1 MSEENSQQTV
11 LIVDDTPENIDII
24 GNILSQDYTVMIST
38 SGLKALEIAETQRP
52 DLILLD
58 VIIPDIDGY
67 EILHRLKNNDRT
79 KDIPVIFVTAKDS
92 IRDEERGL
100 RMGAAD
106 YISKPISVP
115 ILKHRVANQLKIVS
129 QQKLLQ
135 EMCQID
141 HLTQIANRRQFDSQ
155 LYNEWHKAMRSG
167 SPLSLAIIDV
177 DYFKKYNDFYGHAM
191 GDNVLKSIAKTL
203 ASHTKRAGDLVA
215 RWGGEEFAILSAE
228 PNAIKAQDLADI
240 VCQKVA
246 ELNIPHHKSGVA
258 GHVTIS
264 IGGVT
269 LIPEQNM
276 PDSLILIEQADNC
289 LYQAKINGRNQ
300 VKWK

>member
-11 LIVDDTPENIDII
+11 LIVDDAPENLDII
-24 GNILSQDYTVMIST
+24 GSILCQDYTIMVST
-38 SGLKALEIAETQRP
+38 SGVKALEIAETQLP

-58 VIIPDIDGY
+58 VIIPDMDGY
-67 EILHRLKNNDRT
+67 EILQQLKNNEQT

-92 IRDEERGL
+92 IYDEERGL

-106 YISKPISVP
+106 YISKPIRAP

-141 HLTQIANRRQFDSQ
+141 HLTQIANRRRFDSQ
-155 LYNEWHKAMRSG
+155 LYNEWHKAMRS
-167 SPLSLAIIDV
+167 SCPISLAIIDV

-191 GDNVLKSIAKTL
+191 GDNVLKAIAKTL
-203 ASHTKRAGDLVA
+203 AVYTKRAGDLVA

-228 PNAIKAQDLADI
+228 PNALKARDLANI

-246 ELNIPHHKSGVA
+246 ELNVPHCKSDIA
-258 GHVTIS
+258 DHVTIS

-289 LYQAKINGRNQ
+289 LYQAKISGRNQ

>member
-58 VIIPDIDGY
+58 VIIPDMDGY
-67 EILHRLKNNDRT
+67 EILHRLKNNEQT

-106 YISKPISVP
+106 YISKPISIP

-141 HLTQIANRRQFDSQ
+141 HLTQIANRRRFDSQ

-177 DYFKKYNDFYGHAM
+177 DYFKNYNDFYGHAM

-203 ASHTKRAGDLVA
+203 ASYTKRAGDLVA

-228 PNAIKAQDLADI
+228 PNAIKAQDLANI

-258 GHVTIS
+258 DHVTIS

-269 LIPEQNM
+269 LIPEQDM

>member
-203 ASHTKRAGDLVA
+203 ASYTKRAGDLVA

-246 ELNIPHHKSGVA
+246 ELNIPHHKSSVA
-258 GHVTIS
+258 DHVTIS

>member
-11 LIVDDTPENIDII
+11 LIVDDTPENIDVI

-38 SGLKALEIAETQRP
+38 SGLKALEIAETQLP

-155 LYNEWHKAMRSG
+155 LYNEWHKAMRTG

-203 ASHTKRAGDLVA
+203 ASYTKRAGDLVA

-246 ELNIPHHKSGVA
+246 ELNIPHHKSSA
-258 GHVTIS
+258 ADHVTIS

>member
-38 SGLKALEIAETQRP
+38 SGLKALEIAETQLP

-203 ASHTKRAGDLVA
+203 ASYTKRAGDLVA

-246 ELNIPHHKSGVA
+246 ELNIPHHKSSVA
-258 GHVTIS
+258 DHVTIS